1 MGEVTID
8 EVFDEFRVSKKTEL
22 QSDAFTASDGV
33 TIEEYAPLEDL
44 NSANNG
50 GVTASVLTGK
60 NGGASY
66 TALAS
71 SPKAAFNVNL
81 NLTKGRLSVD
91 EKWGSLQGT
100 YSGAKS
106 PESTDDFKF
115 DGKNLCT
122 EKYKSCY
129 EIKGKISI
137 SDITLDNDVD
147 YKKIAGV
154 KVGINR
160 CETKVNFKASFNL

>member
-1 MGEVTID
+1 M
-8 EVFDEFRVSKKTEL
+8 
-22 QSDAFTASDGV
+22 
-33 TIEEYAPLEDL
+33 
-44 NSANNG
+44 
-50 GVTASVLTGK
+50 
-60 NGGASY
+60 
-66 TALAS
+66 S
-71 SPKAAFNVNL
+71 SHKAAFNVNL

-106 PESTDDFKF
+106 PESTGDFKF

-154 KVGINR
+154 MVGINR
-160 CETKVNFKASFNL
+160 CETKVNFKASFNLSVKRKINEDIDILTANIPIGTTGLSVKCVFMLSVGANGEISVKSEVINTTSYIFEKGLNRSITPM